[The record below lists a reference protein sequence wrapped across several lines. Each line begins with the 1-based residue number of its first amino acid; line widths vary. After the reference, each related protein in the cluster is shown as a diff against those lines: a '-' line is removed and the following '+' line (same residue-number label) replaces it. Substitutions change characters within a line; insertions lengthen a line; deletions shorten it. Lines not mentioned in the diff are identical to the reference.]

1 MKELTKMEF
10 TKKQENRSRNGR
22 GLKRRVGEDLRQ
34 FWKAILEI
42 IGKFVVQGGLVVR
55 KDEKEN
61 EKIEES

>member
-34 FWKAILEI
+34 FWEAILEI